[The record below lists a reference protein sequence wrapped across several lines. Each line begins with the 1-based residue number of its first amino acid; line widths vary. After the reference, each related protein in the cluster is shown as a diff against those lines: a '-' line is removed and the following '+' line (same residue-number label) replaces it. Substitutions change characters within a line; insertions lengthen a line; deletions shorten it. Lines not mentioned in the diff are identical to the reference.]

1 MDILTLINGFAN
13 GLMKLQEKFM
23 EQNRFDELEKAASE
37 LGTATIAQFLKLTLE
52 ETDELIRESG
62 IRRRDFNVQRRI
74 ERTLITTVGDVTFS
88 RTQFKSRSDG
98 SVHFLLDELMGLP
111 PKERFSEQAEAK
123 VLGVASERSYQ
134 KAADSLKI
142 REQSVSKVTV
152 MEKVHAIR
160 DVFRGEEDLA
170 ENRKKWCDYLYI
182 EADEDHIHEQGGEP
196 GSRGFMGKLIYIY
209 EGKEDLCKGKRKL
222 ISPHYCGGLYRG
234 SDNNSE
240 LWESVQRYI
249 EGHYNTEILKCVY
262 ISGDGAN
269 WIRAGVDHV
278 DKSVF
283 VLDRFH
289 LMKYINSVAN
299 LTLDDKSWAK
309 GKIYKYIYQ
318 DKPVALKKFLT
329 RIKNCCGGEEIVE
342 SCRTYLIENWEAVQ
356 RTFHDKHL
364 YGCSA
369 EGHVSH
375 VYSER
380 MSSRP
385 MGWGETGSDSM
396 CHLRCYVRNHG
407 KEKIIDLVRYRRE
420 QELARRKMTGTED
433 ILEATAIR
441 KHRTKTQKEIGRY
454 WEKMQ
459 VSIGGDTVRKTL
471 AIRERIA
478 EL

>member
-1 MDILTLINGFAN
+1 MDILTLIEGFAN
-13 GLMKLQEKFM
+13 GLMELQEKFM
-23 EQNRFDELEKAASE
+23 EQNRFDELEKSASE
-37 LGTATIAQFLKLTLE
+37 LGTATIAGFLKLTLE
-52 ETDELIRESG
+52 ETDELIRNSG
-62 IRRRDFNVQRRI
+62 IRRRDYNAQRMI
-74 ERTLITTVGDVTFS
+74 DRTLITTVGDITFK

-98 SVHFLLDELMGLP
+98 SFHFLLDELMGLP
-111 PKERFSEQAEAK
+111 PKERFSEQAEAR
-123 VLGVASERSYQ
+123 VLEIASERSYQ

-142 REQSVSKVTV
+142 QDQKVTKV
-152 MEKVHAIR
+152 TIMEKVHALKG
-160 DVFRGEEDLA
+160 VFQEEEALP
-170 ENRKKWCDYLYI
+170 EEKKKWCDYLYI

-196 GSRGFMGKLIYIY
+196 GSKGFMGKLVYLY
-209 EGKEDLCKGKRKL
+209 EGKENLCKGKRKL
-222 ISPHYCGGLYRG
+222 IRPHYHGGLYRG
-234 SDNNSE
+234 SNNNRE

-262 ISGDGAN
+262 INGDGAN
-269 WIRAGVDHV
+269 WIRAGTDYV

-283 VLDRFH
+283 VIDRFH

-299 LTLDDKSWAK
+299 LTLDDKSWVR
-309 GKIYKYIYQ
+309 GRIYKYIYQ
-318 DKPVALKKFLT
+318 DKPVVLKRFLT
-329 RIKNCCGGEEIVE
+329 RIRNCCGGEETVE
-342 SCRTYLIENWEAVQ
+342 NCRTYLIDNWEAVQ

-407 KEKIIDLVRYRRE
+407 KEKIIDLVRYRRG
-420 QELARRKMTGTED
+420 QELERRKMTGTEA
-433 ILEATAIR
+433 ILEVPEI
-441 KHRTKTQKEIGRY
+441 KSHRTRTQKEIGRY

-459 VSIGGDTVRKTL
+459 VSIGGETVRKTL